1 MQFKSLFLALALS
14 ASAQAWI
21 IHSYTEKDCK
31 GTADTAAQ
39 DGNLETCI
47 NFGSTSYKSLK
58 AQPGDYVL
66 TAFAETGCAGTGY
79 ALQPGKCINTD
90 PVVSYEVGPQ
100 PASSVRANGMLT
112 GLAEQRQFI
121 AITKRDNATLL
132 EDYADYFAE
141 FPEEI
146 DEFR

>member
-14 ASAQAWI
+14 ASAQAWV
-21 IHSYTEKDCK
+21 IHGYTEKDCK
-31 GTADTAAQ
+31 GSADTGAS
-39 DGNLETCI
+39 DGDLEKCLSLA
-47 NFGSTSYKSLK
+47 STKYKSLK

-66 TAFAETGCAGTGY
+66 TAFAQSSCDGTGY
-79 ALQPGKCINTD
+79 ALQPGKCVNGD
-90 PVVSYEVGPQ
+90 FASYE
-100 PASSVRANGMLT
+100 
-112 GLAEQRQFI
+112 RQFI

-132 EDYADYFAE
+132 EEHADYFAE

>member
-90 PVVSYEVGPQ
+90 PVVSYE
-100 PASSVRANGMLT
+100 
-112 GLAEQRQFI
+112 RQFI

>member
-14 ASAQAWI
+14 ASAQAWV
-21 IHSYTEKDCK
+21 IHGYTEKDCK
-31 GTADTAAQ
+31 GSATSAADSGAT
-39 DGNLETCI
+39 ETCLSLS
-47 NFGSTSYKSLK
+47 STSFKSLK

-66 TAFAETGCAGTGY
+66 SAFAKSSCDGNGY
-79 ALQPGKCINTD
+79 ALQPGKCVNGD
-90 PVVSYEVGPQ
+90 AFASYE
-100 PASSVRANGMLT
+100 
-112 GLAEQRQFI
+112 RQFI

-132 EDYADYFAE
+132 EEYADYFAE